1 MKRVSALFLCTV
13 ELSTDIIH
21 HLSFSETSLNFMN
34 QHFLT
39 YINIEQFK
47 CFHNFSASG
56 FKRVNLI
63 GGKNNIGKTAFL
75 EVCFINVN
83 AKNVDELLF
92 TLSSVKFV
100 RENLNH
106 SIEMQR
112 GVDSIELLTRK
123 YLASIKMYSVNSNQ
137 YSQKFQLDEKN
148 SVRAYEITLSTIS
161 EQVRIRIH
169 ERDIY
174 PTSLPL
180 RDEYS
185 WMINFYGFSNLQL
198 AQVFESIQ
206 KNDQEAELNQLLHE
220 FDPNIESFKMIG
232 SKPQCKTNGE
242 YLDLTELG
250 SGFAHYISIICALH
264 ACQNRY
270 LFIDELGNGIHYSQL
285 DRLWEVILTISKR
298 VQCQVFA
305 TTHSKEM
312 LESFARVAKRLNE
325 QDISYTTL
333 VKNKQQEIKALTL
346 DYELLQDSLAQAH
359 EIR

>member
-1 MKRVSALFLCTV
+1 M
-13 ELSTDIIH
+13 
-21 HLSFSETSLNFMN
+21 SE
-34 QHFLT
+34 HFLT
-39 YINIEQFK
+39 LINIEQFK
-47 CFHNFSASG
+47 CFHDFSASG

-75 EVCFINVN
+75 EAGFINVN
-83 AKNVDELLF
+83 AKNVEELLF
-92 TLSSVKFV
+92 TLSSVKSF
-100 RENLNH
+100 RESLNH
-106 SIEMQR
+106 PIEMQK
-112 GVDSIELLTRK
+112 GVSFTDLTKK
-123 YLASIKMYSVNSNQ
+123 YLASIKMYAVNSNQ

-148 SVRAYEITLSTIS
+148 SVRAYKITLSTIS
-161 EQVRIRIH
+161 EQILIH

-180 RDEYS
+180 REYS
-185 WMINFYGFSNLQL
+185 WMIDPYGFSNFEL
-198 AQVFESIQ
+198 AQIFQFIQ
-206 KNDQEAELNQLLHE
+206 KNDQEADLNRLLHE

-232 SKPQCKTNGE
+232 EQPQCKINGE

-250 SGFAHYISIICALH
+250 SGFAHYISIICALY
-264 ACQNRY
+264 ACQNRH

-285 DRLWEVILTISKR
+285 DRLWEVILTVSKR

-346 DYELLQDSLAQAH
+346 DYELLQDSLAQEH

>member
-1 MKRVSALFLCTV
+1 
-13 ELSTDIIH
+13 
-21 HLSFSETSLNFMN
+21 MN
-34 QHFLT
+34 EHFLT
-39 YINIEQFK
+39 SINIEQFK
-47 CFHNFSASG
+47 CFHDFSASG

-75 EVCFINVN
+75 EACFINVN
-83 AKNVDELLF
+83 ARNVEELIFALH
-92 TLSSVKFV
+92 SVKYV
-100 RENLNH
+100 REFLNH
-106 SIEMQR
+106 PTEIIR
-112 GVDSIELLTRK
+112 KGKNPIDLLRE
-123 YLASIKMYSVNSNQ
+123 YLASIKIYAVNSNQ
-137 YSQKFQLDEKN
+137 YSQKVQINEKN
-148 SVRAYEITLSTIS
+148 LVRTYEITLSTIS
-161 EQVRIRIH
+161 EQIRIY
-169 ERDIY
+169 ERDISSVSF
-174 PTSLPL
+174 PVNNV
-180 RDEYS
+180 S
-185 WMINFYGFSNLQL
+185 WMIDFYGFSNLDL
-198 AQVFESIQ
+198 ALTFQSIQ
-206 KNDQEAELNQLLHE
+206 KNDQEAELNRLLHE
-220 FDPNIESFKMIG
+220 FDQNIKAFKMIG
-232 SKPQCKTNGE
+232 EQPQCKINGE

-250 SGFAHYISIICALH
+250 SGFAHYIAIICALH
-264 ACQNRY
+264 AGQNRH

>member
-1 MKRVSALFLCTV
+1 
-13 ELSTDIIH
+13 
-21 HLSFSETSLNFMN
+21 MN
-34 QHFLT
+34 EHFLT
-39 YINIEQFK
+39 SINIEQFK
-47 CFHNFSASG
+47 CFHDFSASG

-75 EVCFINVN
+75 EACFINVN
-83 AKNVDELLF
+83 AKDVKGLFSAISTIKFLRETVNLATNVMRGLKIQN
-92 TLSSVKFV
+92 LSTEYLMIA
-100 RENLNH
+100 REYAVESNLY
-106 SIEMQR
+106 R
-112 GVDSIELLTRK
+112 
-123 YLASIKMYSVNSNQ
+123 
-137 YSQKFQLDEKN
+137 QKFQLDEKN
-148 SVRAYEITLSTIS
+148 SVRTYEITLSTIS
-161 EQVRIRIH
+161 DKISIH

-174 PTSLPL
+174 HLSFPMNNH
-180 RDEYS
+180 S
-185 WMINFYGFSNLQL
+185 WMMDPYGFSNFEL
-198 AQVFESIQ
+198 AQIFQSIQ
-206 KNDQEAELNQLLHE
+206 KNDQEAELNRLLHE
-220 FDPNIESFKMIG
+220 FDPNIEAFKMIG
-232 SKPQCKTNGE
+232 EQPQCKINGE

-250 SGFAHYISIICALH
+250 SGFAHYIAIICALH
-264 ACQNRY
+264 AGQNRH

-312 LESFARVAKRLNE
+312 LESFARVSKRLNE

>member
-1 MKRVSALFLCTV
+1 
-13 ELSTDIIH
+13 
-21 HLSFSETSLNFMN
+21 MN
-34 QHFLT
+34 EHFLT

-47 CFHNFSASG
+47 CFHDFSASG

-75 EVCFINVN
+75 ETCFINVN
-83 AKNVDELLF
+83 AKNITELLF
-92 TLSSVKFV
+92 TLSSTKFI
-100 RENLNH
+100 RERLNH
-106 SIEMQR
+106 QAQKSSGKNITDLIRE
-112 GVDSIELLTRK
+112 
-123 YLASIKMYSVNSNQ
+123 YLASIKMYAANSNQ
-137 YSQKFQLDEKN
+137 YSQKIQLVEKN
-148 SVRAYEITLSTIS
+148 LVRTYEITLSTVAEQILIYES
-161 EQVRIRIH
+161 E
-169 ERDIY
+169 IY
-174 PTSLPL
+174 PPSLPL
-180 RDEYS
+180 DERS
-185 WMINFYGFSNLQL
+185 LIINFYGFSNLQL

-285 DRLWEVILTISKR
+285 DWLWEVILTISKS

>member
-1 MKRVSALFLCTV
+1 
-13 ELSTDIIH
+13 
-21 HLSFSETSLNFMN
+21 MN
-34 QHFLT
+34 EHFLT

-47 CFHNFSASG
+47 CFHDFSASG

-75 EVCFINVN
+75 EACFINVN
-83 AKNVDELLF
+83 AKNAKELLR
-92 TLSSVKFV
+92 TLYTVKYI
-100 RENLNH
+100 RESLNH
-106 SIEMQR
+106 HGKISR
-112 GVDSIELLTRK
+112 GQNLTDLFRE
-123 YLASIKMYSVNSNQ
+123 YLASIEMYAANSNQ
-137 YSQKFQLDEKN
+137 YSQKIQLVEKN
-148 SVRAYEITLSTIS
+148 LVRTYEITLPTIT
-161 EQVRIRIH
+161 EQICIY

-174 PTSLPL
+174 PTPISL
-180 RDEYS
+180 DEFS
-185 WMINFYGFSNLQL
+185 WMIDFYGFSNFDL
-198 AQVFESIQ
+198 AWVFQSIQ
-206 KNDQEAELNQLLHE
+206 KNDQEADLNRLLHE

-232 SKPQCKTNGE
+232 GKPQCKINDE

-250 SGFAHYISIICALH
+250 SGSAHYISIICALH

>member
-1 MKRVSALFLCTV
+1 
-13 ELSTDIIH
+13 
-21 HLSFSETSLNFMN
+21 MN
-34 QHFLT
+34 EHFLT
-39 YINIEQFK
+39 SINIEQFK
-47 CFHNFSASG
+47 CFHDFSASG

-75 EVCFINVN
+75 EACFINVN
-83 AKNVDELLF
+83 AKDVKGLFSAISTIKFLRETVNLATNVMRGLKIQN
-92 TLSSVKFV
+92 LSTEYLMIA
-100 RENLNH
+100 REYAVESNLY
-106 SIEMQR
+106 R
-112 GVDSIELLTRK
+112 
-123 YLASIKMYSVNSNQ
+123 
-137 YSQKFQLDEKN
+137 QKFQLDEKN
-148 SVRAYEITLSTIS
+148 SVRTYEITLSTIS
-161 EQVRIRIH
+161 DKISIH

-174 PTSLPL
+174 HLSFPMNNH
-180 RDEYS
+180 S
-185 WMINFYGFSNLQL
+185 WMMDPYGFSNFEL
-198 AQVFESIQ
+198 AQIFQSIQ
-206 KNDQEAELNQLLHE
+206 KNDQEAELNRLLHE
-220 FDPNIESFKMIG
+220 FDPNIEAFKMIG
-232 SKPQCKTNGE
+232 EQPQCKINGE

-250 SGFAHYISIICALH
+250 SGFAHYIAIICALH
-264 ACQNRY
+264 ACQNRH

-346 DYELLQDSLAQAH
+346 DYELLQDSLAQEH

>member
-1 MKRVSALFLCTV
+1 
-13 ELSTDIIH
+13 
-21 HLSFSETSLNFMN
+21 MN
-34 QHFLT
+34 EHFLT

-63 GGKNNIGKTAFL
+63 SGKNNIGKTAFL
-75 EVCFINVN
+75 EAGFINVN
-83 AKNVDELLF
+83 AKGFKELF
-92 TLSSVKFV
+92 
-100 RENLNH
+100 
-106 SIEMQR
+106 
-112 GVDSIELLTRK
+112 
-123 YLASIKMYSVNSNQ
+123 
-137 YSQKFQLDEKN
+137 
-148 SVRAYEITLSTIS
+148 STIS
-161 EQVRIRIH
+161 TVKFLRETLNISTNMKRGLRVENLSREFLMAAREYIVESNLHSQRFQISENIEREYIVKIQSKVVPKEPLEAVVSNQQLIH
-169 ERDIY
+169 STTPPPLPKEF
-174 PTSLPL
+174 SL
-180 RDEYS
+180 
-185 WMINFYGFSNLQL
+185 MVHHYGFDNEEL
-198 AQVFESIQ
+198 AYIFQFIQ
-206 KNDQEAELNQLLHE
+206 KNDQEAELNRLLHE
-220 FDPNIESFKMIG
+220 FDQDIESFKMIG
-232 SKPQCKTNGE
+232 EQPQCKINGK

-264 ACQNRY
+264 ACQNRH

-298 VQCQVFA
+298 VQGQVFA

-346 DYELLQDSLAQAH
+346 DYELLQDSLAQDH

>member
-1 MKRVSALFLCTV
+1 MC
-13 ELSTDIIH
+13 E
-21 HLSFSETSLNFMN
+21 
-34 QHFLT
+34 HFLT
-39 YINIEQFK
+39 FINIEQFK
-47 CFHNFSASG
+47 CFHDFSASG

-75 EVCFINVN
+75 EACFINVN
-83 AKNVDELLF
+83 AKNVEELLF

-106 SIEMQR
+106 PIEMQK
-112 GVDSIELLTRK
+112 GVSFTDLTKK
-123 YLASIKMYSVNSNQ
+123 YLASIKIYVANSNQ
-137 YSQKFQLDEKN
+137 YSQKIQRVEKN
-148 SVRAYEITLSTIS
+148 LVRTYEITLPTIT
-161 EQVRIRIH
+161 EQILIY
-169 ERDIY
+169 ERDIH
-174 PTSLPL
+174 PVLLPL
-180 RDEYS
+180 DEYS
-185 WMINFYGFSNLQL
+185 WMIDSYGFSNPEL
-198 AQVFESIQ
+198 ARLFQSIQ
-206 KNDQEAELNQLLHE
+206 KNDQEAELNRLLHE
-220 FDPNIESFKMIG
+220 FDQNIESFKMIG
-232 SKPQCKTNGE
+232 EQPQCKINGK

>member
-1 MKRVSALFLCTV
+1 
-13 ELSTDIIH
+13 
-21 HLSFSETSLNFMN
+21 MN
-34 QHFLT
+34 EHFLT
-39 YINIEQFK
+39 SINIEQFK
-47 CFHNFSASG
+47 CFHDFSASG

-75 EVCFINVN
+75 EACFINVN
-83 AKNVDELLF
+83 AKDVKGLFSAISTIKFLRETVNLATNVMRGLKIQN
-92 TLSSVKFV
+92 LSTEYLMIA
-100 RENLNH
+100 REYAVESNLY
-106 SIEMQR
+106 R
-112 GVDSIELLTRK
+112 
-123 YLASIKMYSVNSNQ
+123 
-137 YSQKFQLDEKN
+137 QKFQLDEKN
-148 SVRAYEITLSTIS
+148 SVRTYEITLSTIS
-161 EQVRIRIH
+161 DKISIH

-174 PTSLPL
+174 HLSFPMNNH
-180 RDEYS
+180 S
-185 WMINFYGFSNLQL
+185 WMMDPYGFSNFEL
-198 AQVFESIQ
+198 AQIFQSIQ
-206 KNDQEAELNQLLHE
+206 KNDQEAELNRLLHE
-220 FDPNIESFKMIG
+220 FDPNIEAFKMIG
-232 SKPQCKTNGE
+232 EQPQCKINGE

-250 SGFAHYISIICALH
+250 SGFAHYIAIICALH
-264 ACQNRY
+264 AGQNRH

>member
-1 MKRVSALFLCTV
+1 M
-13 ELSTDIIH
+13 
-21 HLSFSETSLNFMN
+21 SE
-34 QHFLT
+34 HFLT

-75 EVCFINVN
+75 EAAFINVN
-83 AKNVDELLF
+83 AKNVEELLF
-92 TLSSVKFV
+92 TLSSVKFI
-100 RENLNH
+100 RESLNH
-106 SIEMQR
+106 PIEMR
-112 GVDSIELLTRK
+112 KGISYTDLTRK
-123 YLASIKMYSVNSNQ
+123 YLASIKVYTVKSNL
-137 YSQKFQLDEKN
+137 YCQKIQLDEKN
-148 SVRAYEITLSTIS
+148 SVRIYQITLSTIS
-161 EQVRIRIH
+161 DQVFIY

-174 PTSLPL
+174 PMSSPL
-180 RDEYS
+180 SGHS
-185 WMINFYGFSNLQL
+185 WMIDPYGFSNFEL
-198 AQVFESIQ
+198 AQIFQSIQ
-206 KNDQEAELNQLLHE
+206 KNDQEAELNRLLHE
-220 FDPNIESFKMIG
+220 FDPNIEAFKMIG
-232 SKPQCKTNGE
+232 EQPQCKINGE

-264 ACQNRY
+264 ACQNRH

-298 VQCQVFA
+298 AQCQVFA

-312 LESFARVAKRLNE
+312 LESFARVSKRLNE

-333 VKNKQQEIKALTL
+333 VKNKQQEIKSLTL
-346 DYELLQDSLAQAH
+346 DYELLQDSLAQEH

>member
-1 MKRVSALFLCTV
+1 
-13 ELSTDIIH
+13 
-21 HLSFSETSLNFMN
+21 MN
-34 QHFLT
+34 EHFLT
-39 YINIEQFK
+39 SINIEQFK
-47 CFHNFSASG
+47 CFHDFSASG

-75 EVCFINVN
+75 EAAFINVN
-83 AKNVDELLF
+83 AKNVEELLF
-92 TLSSVKFV
+92 TLSSVKII
-100 RENLNH
+100 RESFNH
-106 SIEMQR
+106 LIEMQK
-112 GVDSIELLTRK
+112 GVSHIELTRK
-123 YLASIKMYSVNSNQ
+123 YLASIKRYSVKSNQ
-137 YSQKFQLDEKN
+137 YDQKFQLDEKN
-148 SVRAYEITLSTIS
+148 STRAYEITLSTIS
-161 EQVRIRIH
+161 DSEQICIY

-174 PTSLPL
+174 SISSPL
-180 RDEYS
+180 SGHS
-185 WMINFYGFSNLQL
+185 WMIDPYGFSNFEL
-198 AQVFESIQ
+198 AQIFQSIQ
-206 KNDQEAELNQLLHE
+206 RNDQEAELNRLLHE
-220 FDPNIESFKMIG
+220 FDPNIEAFKMIG
-232 SKPQCKTNGE
+232 EQPQCKINGE

-264 ACQNRY
+264 AGQNRH

-285 DRLWEVILTISKR
+285 DRLWEVILTISKH

-312 LESFARVAKRLNE
+312 LESFARVSKRLNE

>member
-1 MKRVSALFLCTV
+1 
-13 ELSTDIIH
+13 
-21 HLSFSETSLNFMN
+21 MN
-34 QHFLT
+34 EHFLT
-39 YINIEQFK
+39 SINIEQFK
-47 CFHNFSASG
+47 CFHDFSANG

-75 EVCFINVN
+75 EAAFINVN
-83 AKNVDELLF
+83 AKNVEELLF

-100 RENLNH
+100 RESLNH
-106 SIEMQR
+106 PTIEMQK
-112 GVDSIELLTRK
+112 GISFTELTRK
-123 YLASIKMYSVNSNQ
+123 YLASIKMYSVKSNQ
-137 YSQKFQLDEKN
+137 YDQKFQLDEKN
-148 SVRAYEITLSTIS
+148 SVRAYKITLSTIS
-161 EQVRIRIH
+161 EQILIH

-180 RDEYS
+180 REYS
-185 WMINFYGFSNLQL
+185 WMIDPYGFSNFEL
-198 AQVFESIQ
+198 AQIFQSIQ
-206 KNDQEAELNQLLHE
+206 KNDQEVELNRLLHE
-220 FDPNIESFKMIG
+220 FDPNIEAFKMIG
-232 SKPQCKTNGE
+232 EQPQCKINGE

-250 SGFAHYISIICALH
+250 SGFAHYIAIICALH
-264 ACQNRY
+264 AGQNRH

-312 LESFARVAKRLNE
+312 LESFARVSKRLNE